1 MIPGRLLH
9 RIAALICSAK
19 SCEQVVEPAIADLQR
34 EQGTAALLGSY
45 LAVLKVLGMCAL
57 DISDATDDDRR
68 AVKRTL
74 IWAFALT
81 CATTMLLVLPPLSSF
96 PEVRGSV
103 AAMALLPQA
112 LPLAIPIGLA
122 FAVAV
127 GLSGRA
133 TMNVAKAM
141 MLAMAAASLLS
152 FATQVWGMPAGN
164 QAFRTLVAEIARSNG
179 ELVPSNPQKGPN
191 EMTLSEL
198 SRDISGFAA
207 SGRHQMA
214 RRYSWTFHLRFT
226 LPVAVLAVATF
237 LLALPVNRRAIR
249 GLVAFVTCF
258 SYWALMY
265 IGEFAIRRDYMTPFA
280 GAWLPNMVLAA
291 ATIVALSCS
300 TRRDSSALA
309 SHS

>member
-1 MIPGRLLH
+1 MIPGRALH
-9 RIAALICSAK
+9 RLASLICSTK
-19 SCEQVVEPAIADLQR
+19 SLERVVEPAIADLQR
-34 EQGTAALLGSY
+34 EQGAAALLGSY

-57 DISDATDDDRR
+57 DISDATNDDRR

-74 IWAFALT
+74 VWAFAFT
-81 CATTMLLVLPPLSSF
+81 CAMTMLLVLPPLSSF
-96 PEVRGSV
+96 PEVSGWV

-127 GLSGRA
+127 GVSGRA

-141 MLAMAAASLLS
+141 VLAMAAASLLS
-152 FATQVWGMPAGN
+152 FATLTWGIPAGS
-164 QAFRTLVAEIARSNG
+164 QAFRTRVAEVARSNG

-198 SRDISGFAA
+198 SRDISSFAA
-207 SGRHQMA
+207 SGRHQLA

-226 LPVAVLAVATF
+226 LAVAVLAVAAF
-237 LLALPVNRRAIR
+237 LLAVPVDHRLFR
-249 GLVAFVTCF
+249 GLIAFVTCF
-258 SYWALMY
+258 VYWALMY

-280 GAWLPNMVLAA
+280 GAWLPNMALAA
-291 ATIVALSCS
+291 ATILALSYS
-300 TRRDSSALA
+300 TRRDVRAVA